1 MDHLDGV
8 LFVDRLSSLK
18 RGLIRKR
25 MLKYKSEHKNKDAPS
40 APSPSAEARVAL

>member
-25 MLKYKSEHKNKDAPS
+25 MLQYKADKKSGVAAAAPGHQ
-40 APSPSAEARVAL
+40 AEV